1 MEIIMKLATKLGA
14 LIEILEEAKAD
25 AEKVD
30 AGKVGA
36 PGTRLRK
43 TAQTA
48 KKTLDEVRKEILALR
63 KAGSEE

>member
-1 MEIIMKLATKLGA
+1 MKLATKLGA
-14 LIEILEEAKAD
+14 LITILEEAKAD

-30 AGKVGA
+30 NGKAGA

-48 KKTLDEVRKEILALR
+48 KKTLDEIRKEILDLR

>member
-1 MEIIMKLATKLGA
+1 MKLATKLGA
-14 LIEILEEAKAD
+14 LITILEEAKAD
-25 AEKVD
+25 AEKCD
-30 AGKVGA
+30 GGKVGA

-48 KKTLDEVRKEILALR
+48 KKNLDEIRKEILEMR